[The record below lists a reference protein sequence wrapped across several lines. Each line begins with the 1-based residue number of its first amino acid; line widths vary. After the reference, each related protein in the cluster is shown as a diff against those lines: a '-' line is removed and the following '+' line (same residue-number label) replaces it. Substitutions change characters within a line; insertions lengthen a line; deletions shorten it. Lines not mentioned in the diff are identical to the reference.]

1 MPSASKRVAALAVV
15 AIAAGGLAACS
26 SSPSSPSSTSSTG
39 STSSSSSAPTAA
51 SSVKPQSGGTLN
63 VVAAS
68 GPDHI
73 DTVPAYYTPDYE
85 LERIYTRQ
93 LVSYPTVPAPSTSSA
108 GWTTDTTP
116 VADVATE
123 VPTVANGGITKGGT
137 VYTFHIKPGV
147 DWNTTPARQV
157 TSEDFLREFKAF
169 FNPASP
175 VGNPVYYTSTIKGM
189 QAYDNAETAYF
200 NGKTH
205 APTAANIAAFQN
217 SHSIAGISTPN
228 SSTIQFTLMAPA
240 SDFIYMLAMP
250 FASARPVEYDSYVP
264 NSIQLDEHTI
274 SDGPY
279 QISSYVAG
287 KSITFVRNPAW
298 KQSTDTL
305 RHDYPDSIVETLGVS
320 SAETQLADIQAG
332 SQDLTSDTP
341 VNPSSIPGLASS
353 KIPNFQI
360 WPWSDTFPY
369 LVFNLR
375 SPNNGGAM
383 GNLNIRQ
390 AVEYGVDKLAVI
402 KAMGGPL
409 VGNPI
414 NTVIPPGNAGYVNY
428 NLYPDDAGA
437 GNVAAC
443 KSALAKGGHPNGI
456 TIKYMYPNDS
466 TNTRVFQAIQASLA
480 LCGITLQGEGEPGSS
495 FFTDLGNAPENN
507 KPGSFDMGQAGWIP
521 DWFGNNGRTVI
532 QALFQGPN
540 CVLNTVN
547 YGCYDNSAVNSLITQ
562 AESASTLSAA
572 AADWHSADEDI
583 MKDAAIVPLMSQTF
597 PTIASKRVRS
607 VLPNGSTY
615 QTAMFSPNIGDPD
628 LANIWL
634 AS

>member
-1 MPSASKRVAALAVV
+1 MPRASKRVATLAVL

-26 SSPSSPSSTSSTG
+26 SSSSTVSTTAPT
-39 STSSSSSAPTAA
+39 SATSSE
-51 SSVKPQSGGTLN
+51 KPQSGGTLN
-63 VVAAS
+63 IVAAS

-85 LERIYTRQ
+85 LERVYTRQ
-93 LVSYPTVPAPSTSSA
+93 LVSYETVPAPTTASA
-108 GWTTDTTP
+108 AWTTDTTP
-116 VADVATE
+116 VADAATE

-157 TSEDFLREFKAF
+157 TSQDFLREFKAF
-169 FNPASP
+169 FNPVSP
-175 VGNPVYYTSTIKGM
+175 VGNQGYYTSTIKGLA
-189 QAYDNAETAYF
+189 AYDTAETAYF
-200 NGKTH
+200 ANPKVH
-205 APTAANIAAFQN
+205 APTAVNIAAFQN

-228 SSTIQFTLMAPA
+228 SSTIQFTLIAPA

-264 NSIQLDEHTI
+264 NSIQLDQNTL

-287 KSITFVRNPAW
+287 KSITMVRNSAW
-298 KQSTDTL
+298 KQSTDTI
-305 RHDYPDSIVETLGVS
+305 RHDYPNSIVETLGVT
-320 SAETQLADIQAG
+320 SAQTQLADIQAG

-341 VNPSSIPGLASS
+341 VNPSSVPGLAAS
-353 KIPNFQI
+353 KASNFNI

-369 LVFNLR
+369 LIFNLR
-375 SPNNGGAM
+375 SPNAGSAM
-383 GNLNIRQ
+383 QNVKVRQ
-390 AVEYGVDKLAVI
+390 AVEYGIDKIAVV

-409 VGNPI
+409 VGNVI
-414 NTVIPPGNAGYVNY
+414 NTVIPPGNAGYVNS
-428 NLYPDDAGA
+428 NLYPDDNGA
-437 GNVAAC
+437 GDVTAC
-443 KSALAKGGHPNGI
+443 KTALAKGGHPNGL
-456 TIKYMYPNDS
+456 TIKYLYPNDS

-480 LCGITLQGEGEPGSS
+480 LCGITLNGKGEPGSS

-540 CVLNTVN
+540 CVINTVN
-547 YGCYDNSAVNSLITQ
+547 YGCYDSSAVNTLITQ
-562 AESASTLSAA
+562 AESATTLAA
-572 AADWHSADEDI
+572 AGADWASADKDI

-597 PTIASKRVRS
+597 PTIASTRVRS
-607 VLPNGSTY
+607 VLPDGSTY

-628 LANIWL
+628 IANVWL
-634 AS
+634 AGS